1 MTEEDCI
8 RVKVLKDQTN
18 DNLSDKFKSNNL
30 DTIQLIPVRCIKGNR
45 KVSDLEEEETIR
57 CDLKFYKN
65 YFEVIC
71 SVVDNSVVKC
81 KPGKATNVNSNMKR
95 VASKHEAISS
105 NSKKNSMRKLN
116 SLQSNYQL
124 RKKTRMSFQLMKCL
138 SWQTKTNIRKK
149 IFFL

>member
-8 RVKVLKDQTN
+8 RVKILKDQTN

-30 DTIQLIPVRCIKGNR
+30 DTIQFIPVRSIKGNR

-105 NSKKNSMRKLN
+105 NSKKNSM
-116 SLQSNYQL
+116 S
-124 RKKTRMSFQLMKCL
+124 
-138 SWQTKTNIRKK
+138 K
-149 IFFL
+149 IDLIKIL